1 MNKNLKYLVITLS
14 ILAIIYFVFVN
25 KPFSNFRSERKDFAI
40 KDTASITRIFLADK
54 KNNTVLIEK
63 NADGDWYIN
72 NTFKGDLQKINL
84 LKATIHDVEVR
95 NPINESEFNSTIA
108 SLSTLGIKTEFYAG
122 EKLLKTIYIGSPTP
136 DNTGTF
142 MMLENASAPFVTH
155 IPGFVGYL
163 TPRFSVIPERWKS
176 KEIFV
181 LQPEAI
187 SSIEV
192 NYPVKPNA
200 GFYIDCDGIT
210 PKVYMNK
217 GGKEIPSDLNFIR
230 YYIASFNNLYAESY
244 LDDMPKQLVDSI
256 KSMTPY
262 CKFIVKLRNNQMLSL
277 DVYMKAS
284 DRRTKA
290 QFDETTMLSND
301 IDPEKYYAFMNGEPT
316 IMLIQQYAFGKLF
329 KHSGDFV
336 DRNMIE

>member
-1 MNKNLKYLVITLS
+1 MNKNLKYLILILS
-14 ILAIIYFVFVN
+14 VLSIIYFVFIN

-54 KNNTVLIEK
+54 KNNKVLIEK
-63 NADGDWYIN
+63 NTAGVWYIN
-72 NTFKGDLQKINL
+72 NAFKADIQKINL
-84 LKATIHDVEVR
+84 LKATMHDVEVR
-95 NPINESEFNSTIA
+95 NPIAETEFNSTIA
-108 SLSTLGIKTEFYAG
+108 NLSTLGIKAEFYAG
-122 EKLLKTIYIGSPTP
+122 ENLLKTIYVGTPTP

-142 MMLENASAPFVTH
+142 MMVENASSPFITH

-181 LQPEAI
+181 LQPEEI

-192 NYPVKPNA
+192 IYPIKPNA
-200 GFYIDCDGIT
+200 GFYIDCESNN
-210 PKVYMNK
+210 PKVYTNK
-217 GGKEIPSDLNFIR
+217 GGKLIPSDLNFTR
-230 YYIASFNNLYAESY
+230 YYIASFNNLNAESY
-244 LDDMPKQLVDSI
+244 LDDMPKQQSDSI
-256 KSMTPY
+256 KNTTPY
-262 CKFIVKLRNNQMLSL
+262 CNISVHLRNNETISL
-277 DVYMKAS
+277 NVYMKAT

-290 QFDETTMLSND
+290 QFDENTMQTND

-336 DRNMIE
+336 DRNMME